1 MSYKYG
7 IFHSSET
14 ACILYKRDTEG
25 DNQSIFDLNILP
37 QKDGEMKRIHLFID
51 NDQVIR
57 IGGSCLI
64 PFIPMARE
72 LTTGD
77 VYDEFGKWYD
87 GTDLDFDLKARNSI
101 RHLLKSELKV
111 VEISSEK
118 EGELGI
124 NTGIVNVKIND
135 KKDKNIKLS

>member
-7 IFHSSET
+7 IYHSSDT
-14 ACILYKRDTEG
+14 ACILYKKDTERG
-25 DNQSIFDLNILP
+25 NQSIFDLNMLP
-37 QKDGEMKRIHLFID
+37 QKDGGMKRIHLYID

-64 PFIPMARE
+64 PIIPMPRE
-72 LTTGD
+72 LTTDD
-77 VYDEFGKWYD
+77 VYDEYGKWYN

-101 RHLLKSELKV
+101 RHLLKSELRV
-111 VEISSEK
+111 AEIFSEK

-124 NTGIVNVKIND
+124 NTGIVNVKIKG
-135 KKDKNIKLS
+135 KKDKNIK

>member
-7 IFHSSET
+7 IFHSSDT
-14 ACILYKRDTEG
+14 ACILYKRYTEG
-25 DNQSIFDLNILP
+25 GNQSIFDLNMLP
-37 QKDGEMKRIHLFID
+37 QKDGEMKQIHLYID

-64 PFIPMARE
+64 PIIPIPRE
-72 LTTGD
+72 LTTDD
-77 VYDEFGKWYD
+77 VYDEYSKWYD

-101 RHLLKSELKV
+101 RHLLKCELRV

-124 NTGIVNVKIND
+124 NTGIVNVKIKD
-135 KKDKNIKLS
+135 KKDKV